1 MRIGI
6 FTDTSYPEVNG
17 VATSCLNLYQ
27 ELERRGHEVHV
38 YGPKCK
44 GWENFQSDHLHYL
57 ESAQFVFLK
66 DRNVALPGYGAIRQ
80 ALDEHFDVVHT
91 NSEFVMGFLGRYV
104 AKHTGCARVHTY
116 HTAWEDYTYYIT
128 HGVGDNAAKSAA
140 KRYSEWWCDRFDR
153 VIAPTAKTENLLRQY
168 GVEAPIDII
177 PSGMDLRRF
186 SPSLH
191 SEEERASV
199 RAECCVP
206 EGKRVLLYIGRL
218 AKEKNMEKILRVFPE
233 LLRRCPDVQLVIIGE
248 GPLKQTLQ
256 EQAEAM
262 GIRESVS
269 IVGAKPWE
277 EIDRYYAIGDVF
289 VSASHS
295 ETQGLTYIEAAASG
309 LCVCAVN
316 DPCLL
321 GVFEDGVSAVLSGET
336 DEQLL
341 ESLVLSFSPVG
352 TRIRRNAVTAAEPY
366 STEQFAKR
374 VEACYQAAIEAHNG
388 TLAEP
393 QPIRQYNFL

>member
-6 FTDTSYPEVNG
+6 FSDTFYPEVNG

-38 YGPKCK
+38 YAPKCK
-44 GWENFQSDHLHYL
+44 GWEAFQSEHLHYL
-57 ESAQFVFLK
+57 ESAQFILLR
-66 DRNVALPGYGAIRQ
+66 DRNVALPGYGAVRQ
-80 ALDEHFDVVHT
+80 ALDMHFDVVHT
-91 NSEFVMGFLGRYV
+91 NSEFVMGFFGRYV
-104 AKHTGCARVHTY
+104 ARHTGCVRIHTY

-140 KRYSEWWCDRFDR
+140 KHYSEWWCDHFDR

-186 SPSLH
+186 SPERH
-191 SEEERASV
+191 SAAERAAT
-199 RAECCVP
+199 RAECGIP
-206 EGKRVLLYIGRL
+206 EGKRVLLNIGRL
-218 AKEKNMEKILRVFPE
+218 AKEKNLEKILRVFPE
-233 LLRRCPDVQLVIIGE
+233 LHKRCPDVQLVIIGE

-256 EQAEAM
+256 EQAQAF
-262 GIRESVS
+262 GVADSVS

-277 EIDRYYAIGDVF
+277 EIDKYYAIGDVF

-309 LCVCAVN
+309 LCVCAVD

-321 GVFEDGVSAVLSGET
+321 GVFRDGVSAVLAGES

-341 ESLVLSFSPVG
+341 ESLMLAFSPVG
-352 TRIRRNAVTAAEPY
+352 GRIRKNAVAAAEPY

-374 VEACYQAAIEAHNG
+374 VEQCYLTAIGDREKNYYPVAM
-388 TLAEP
+388 EM
-393 QPIRQYNFL
+393 Q